1 MPLLTEWMWLLVI
14 YFLVRVYFRITPIQK
29 ILANR
34 AFHLIANFLFRKPF
48 RDISNNLKLMKREM
62 AKRLQLESG
71 GFLQCRNWTIANFH
85 GI

>member
-34 AFHLIANFLFRKPF
+34 AFHLIANFLFRKHF